1 MVHSKHNIPVIRRI
15 TSILFWASALIVLLY
30 TLKAIPEYLQGCK
43 FLNESI
49 TIILGICGAMSCL
62 SMING
67 FLDTS
72 GEHEI
77 YHAGLLFLSF
87 IEIVLLVYFLRTRI
101 FGFDGFY
108 VFHDSLSTATIV
120 LGLWLLIW
128 LVIISD
134 KARRT
139 ILFSNKFCERPIRKD
154 EDDFNLM
161 LGIGIFISVFSI
173 LSTVSVEL
181 VDKFIL
187 GV

>member
-1 MVHSKHNIPVIRRI
+1 
-15 TSILFWASALIVLLY
+15 
-30 TLKAIPEYLQGCK
+30 
-43 FLNESI
+43 
-49 TIILGICGAMSCL
+49 MSCL
-62 SMING
+62 SVING

-139 ILFSNKFCERPIRKD
+139 IMFSNRYCGKPIRD
-154 EDDFNLM
+154 AEDFNLM
-161 LGIGIFISVFSI
+161 LGIGIFINTFSI
-173 LSTVSVEL
+173 LTTVSVKL